1 MNGHVSDTGSPA
13 RAHSRLRLL
22 LLDLARRWPG
32 RAHGGQFST
41 PAGPPGPEHRQRSG
55 RSAGKRYKYKYRAL
69 VTPVPRPDED
79 AEAALPGPVCR
90 VVVRARHPETHRSK
104 LFSAVV
110 TSDGRLQPGKPG
122 TVTVV
127 VLGDDADDYLA
138 PGEHFALLRGA
149 TSPAGRWPAGSSCDP
164 APGCRR

>member
-41 PAGPPGPEHRQRSG
+41 PAGPPRREHHPRSG
-55 RSAGKRYKYKYRAL
+55 RSAGRRYKYKYRAL
-69 VTPVPRPDED
+69 VTPVPRPDD
-79 AEAALPGPVCR
+79 DLEAALPGPVCR

-104 LFSAVV
+104 LFSALV
-110 TSDGRLQPGKPG
+110 TSDDDLQPGKPRM
-122 TVTVV
+122 VTVV
-127 VLGDDADDYLA
+127 VLGGDADDYLA
-138 PGEHFALLRGA
+138 PGEHFALLRGCDVA
-149 TSPAGRWPAGSSCDP
+149 RGTVTSRVFV
-164 APGCRR
+164 

>member
-1 MNGHVSDTGSPA
+1 MNGQVSDTGSPA
-13 RAHSRLRLL
+13 RVRSRLWLL
-22 LLDLARRWPG
+22 LLDLARRWPS
-32 RAHGGQFST
+32 RA
-41 PAGPPGPEHRQRSG
+41 PGPRPG
-55 RSAGKRYKYKYRAL
+55 RSPGKRYKYRAL
-69 VTPVPRPDED
+69 VTLVPQQAED

-104 LFSAVV
+104 LFSALV

-138 PGEHFALLRGA
+138 PGEHFALLRGGDVA
-149 TSPAGRWPAGSSCDP
+149 RGTVASRIFV
-164 APGCRR
+164 